1 MKEAL
6 HFRGI
11 LQIHN
16 PILTVTETSDTVKP
30 TLLQSTWPFQNCKG
44 YEKQVM
50 SDCSRLTDDKETKPK
65 IVEQKD
71 VHSSSLRTPKLQL
84 AVEQP

>member
-6 HFRGI
+6 HLCGI
-11 LQIHN
+11 LLQIHN
-16 PILTVTETSDTVKP
+16 PILTVTETSDTLKP
-30 TLLQSTWPFQNCKG
+30 TLLQSTWPSQNCKG

-65 IVEQKD
+65 IVE
-71 VHSSSLRTPKLQL
+71 
-84 AVEQP
+84 